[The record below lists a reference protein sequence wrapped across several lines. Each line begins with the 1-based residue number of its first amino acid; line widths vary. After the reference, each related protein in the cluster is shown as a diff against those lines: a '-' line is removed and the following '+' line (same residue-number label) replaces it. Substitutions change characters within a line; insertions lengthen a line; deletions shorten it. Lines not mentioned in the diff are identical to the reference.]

1 MIYITK
7 IFREQKAI
15 ALKVI
20 VRLT

>member
-1 MIYITK
+1 MTDITK
-7 IFREQKAI
+7 IIREQKAI

>member
-1 MIYITK
+1 MQITK